1 MCLYSGNYT
10 INHNENEDKMKNR
23 SHRYDKNRPKSR
35 HGQKY
40 SKSKNCLTI
49 MMLICIKQQLSNI
62 WSVIH
67 KEVKQHWGWV
77 WKKPCLSKKRVT
89 A

>member
-23 SHRYDKNRPKSR
+23 SHRYDKNRLKSR

-40 SKSKNCLTI
+40 SKSKVSHYYDAY
-49 MMLICIKQQLSNI
+49 MY
-62 WSVIH
+62 
-67 KEVKQHWGWV
+67 
-77 WKKPCLSKKRVT
+77 
-89 A
+89 